1 MEKMRRHFNAVALC
15 FVALAFLSGVSSAQL
30 RRAFLGKR
38 PLIEFLKGDI
48 TIVSNSVTLY
58 NEFRSRLPEGAQTTF
73 ISFSELDKHAGEL
86 INAQRHIVFII
97 DWTKEPFPVEHREL
111 LPYDIRLIRDMDV
124 VIAGDVKVIERKPY
138 VRMLISAPSHNSA
151 LEAIQKLGELEG
163 REITDL
169 KIQRVWQVPLLVVV
183 TNADEETI
191 SIFGETIKADFVWV
205 TIDKLP
211 KVERLLTTE
220 TEVYILTGEQPIPS
234 AVKARLPFPIDVLRQ
249 NQSVL
254 VRSSKGGNYYRILFY
269 SPNSRFLKHIV
280 SLYEKIEDIPTEP
293 RLILHLDMSHV
304 KKLLVFPF
312 AEAPAIKPYVMQFGE
327 QVVDA
332 IGKAGIV
339 DEVLIAKPEMFDDP
353 VAWETYRSGNIPTD
367 VARELCEK
375 HNCDAVI
382 AGHIAGVDAISV
394 ISQGLTSSPSPA
406 PDRRIWR
413 VKTERTQS
421 VSIFVEARLFDGRT
435 GRLIWSSRFEG
446 KGVSKQTIHTSMP
459 IESREPPPIQ
469 PEQIERQVLDTSLY
483 RTAVSDAIAQLVKA
497 LRGEMTWAPRPRITP
512 VATVAKPVEV
522 TQKEGQVGAVEEKFV
537 YIDLGEKE
545 GVRVGD
551 EFVVLRRVRFQTA
564 RGERV
569 IEEPVGIIR
578 ITEVKEDMAK
588 AVIVELEEGM
598 SIKPQDIVRL
608 RIPQEAKPKAIK
620 EEKPEAT
627 KEAKPEEKPEE
638 VKGAKPTPA
647 KEGQV
652 EQQEETKGKG
662 END

>member
-1 MEKMRRHFNAVALC
+1 MKKVGRRFKPIVLC
-15 FVALAFLSGVSSAQL
+15 FVVLVFLSGVSSAQL
-30 RRAFLGKR
+30 RRAFLPKR
-38 PLIEFLKGDI
+38 PLIEFLKGDV
-48 TIVSNSVTLY
+48 TVVSNSVTLY
-58 NEFRSRLPEGAQTTF
+58 NEFRSRLPEGAQTAF
-73 ISFSELDKHAGEL
+73 LSFSELDKHISEL
-86 INAQRHIVFII
+86 INAQKHIVFII
-97 DWTKEPFPVEHREL
+97 DWTKETFPIEHREL

-138 VRMLISAPSHNSA
+138 ARVLISAPSHNSA
-151 LEAIQKLGELEG
+151 LEAIQKLCELEG

-169 KIQRVWQVPLLVVV
+169 KMQRVWQVPLLVVV

-211 KVERLLTTE
+211 KVERLLMTE

-234 AVKARLPFPIDVLRQ
+234 TLKARLPFPIDVLRQ

-269 SPNSRFLKHIV
+269 SPNNRFLKHLV
-280 SLYEKIEDIPTEP
+280 SLYERVEDIPSEP
-293 RLILHLDMSHV
+293 RLMLHLDMSHV

-312 AEAPAIKPYVMQFGE
+312 AEAPAIKLYVMQFGE

-339 DEVLIAKPEMFDDP
+339 DELVIAKPEMFDD
-353 VAWETYRSGNIPTD
+353 VISWEAYRSGNIPTD
-367 VARELCEK
+367 VARQLCEK
-375 HNCDAVI
+375 YNCDALI

-459 IESREPPPIQ
+459 IESHEPPPIQ
-469 PEQIERQVLDTSLY
+469 PEQVERQVLDTSLY
-483 RTAVSDAIAQLVKA
+483 RTASSNAIAQLIKA
-497 LRGEMTWAPRPRITP
+497 LRGEMIWAPRPRVTP
-512 VATVAKPVEV
+512 VVTIAKPVEV

-537 YIDLGEKE
+537 YIDMGERE

-564 RGERV
+564 RGERT

-578 ITEVKEDMAK
+578 ITEVKEDMSK

-598 SIKPQDIVRL
+598 SIKPQDIVKL
-608 RIPQEAKPKAIK
+608 RIPQEVKPKAIK
-620 EEKPEAT
+620 EEKPEAA
-627 KEAKPEEKPEE
+627 KEAKPKAIEEEKPTPIKEEE
-638 VKGAKPTPA
+638 V
-647 KEGQV
+647 EGQK
-652 EQQEETKGKG
+652 EPEGKG